1 MSEREKVRAPL
12 ETTAR
17 ALAEPFREF
26 VELQTAS
33 GWVLL
38 AVTVLAIALANS
50 SLAEAYFGALH
61 VGLGITFGSSRL
73 EMSLQH
79 WINDGLMAVFFFF
92 LGLELKR
99 EFLAGQLSELR
110 RATSIFFAAAGG
122 VVLPATLFL
131 LLADTPDIRSGWGI
145 PIATDTAFAIMVL
158 VLLGDRVPVS
168 ARAFL
173 VGLAIIDDLA
183 AILVIA
189 FFYTS
194 QLDGSLLVPAMA
206 AAGLLLALNF
216 SGVRHGL
223 PYFAVG
229 AVLWLLFLQIGLHG
243 TLAGIVVALLAPVRP
258 AVTRKTFLSA
268 VQSRLRRFRRVLD
281 EDTSGILEHP
291 EQQGLVEDVL
301 EVAERATAP
310 LRRWESKLEKPVSF
324 VVMPLFAFA
333 NAGVVLSVP
342 GIAAAWTNQLSY
354 AILIGMLVGKPLG
367 IVCGAWVGKQFG
379 LAELPEGLTWRHLV
393 GIGVLGSIGF
403 TMSLFIATLSFGEG
417 MELLEVAKQ
426 GIIVTSLCAGL
437 LGYGYLRCLP
447 LRA

>member
-1 MSEREKVRAPL
+1 MSEQEQVRAPL

-17 ALAEPFREF
+17 AIAEPFREF
-26 VELQTAS
+26 VDAQSAS
-33 GWVLL
+33 GWILL
-38 AVTVLAIALANS
+38 AATALAIALANS
-50 SLAEAYFGALH
+50 ALAEAYFGALH
-61 VGLGITFGSSRL
+61 LSFGITFAGSRF

-79 WINDGLMAVFFFF
+79 WVNDGLMAVFFFL

-110 RATSIFFAAAGG
+110 RATSILFAAAGG

-131 LLADTPDIRSGWGI
+131 VLAGTPDINSGWGI

-194 QLDGSLLVPAMA
+194 QLDASLLVPAMA
-206 AAGLLLALNF
+206 SAAVLLAFNL
-216 SGVRHGL
+216 SGVRRGL
-223 PYFAVG
+223 PYLVVG
-229 AVLWLLFLQIGLHG
+229 AGLWLLFLQIGLHG

-258 AVTRKTFLSA
+258 AVTRQTFLSA
-268 VQSRLRRFRRVLD
+268 VQNRLRRFRRVLD
-281 EDTSGILEHP
+281 EDTTGILEQP

-301 EVAERATAP
+301 EVAEQATVP
-310 LRRWESKLEKPVSF
+310 LRRWESRLEKPVSF
-324 VVMPLFAFA
+324 IVMPLFAFA
-333 NAGVVLSVP
+333 NAGVVLSGP
-342 GIAAAWTNQLSY
+342 GIVAAWTSQLSY

-367 IVCGAWVGKQFG
+367 IVCGAWVGKRLG
-379 LAELPEGLTWRHLV
+379 LAELPAGLTWRHLA

-417 MELLEVAKQ
+417 TELLEIAKQ

-437 LGYGYLRCLP
+437 LGYGYLRRLP
-447 LRA
+447 ARS